1 MISTTITINS
11 ITQLRRHTQ
20 ILKVKRVPHL
30 QINTNFHPHTISFTT
45 RSTKQTNN
53 ILKNLH
59 LQALQPL
66 QHRAGGELSAL
77 ILNLKSLFDM
87 NIPVKKDYTRN
98 LIIDCL
104 HGNELQVGDTVYY
117 LSHTS
122 RYAIR
127 KSTIVGM
134 KEIPFSHHSRPFG
147 GCELMLADST
157 VLEYYDVFDSKE
169 RALEYIVADL
179 KSSLA
184 HKRIG
189 LQTILHEI
197 AEDER
202 LLTIFENKLP

>member
-1 MISTTITINS
+1 
-11 ITQLRRHTQ
+11 
-20 ILKVKRVPHL
+20 
-30 QINTNFHPHTISFTT
+30 
-45 RSTKQTNN
+45 
-53 ILKNLH
+53 
-59 LQALQPL
+59 
-66 QHRAGGELSAL
+66 
-77 ILNLKSLFDM
+77 M

-98 LIIDCL
+98 LIIDRL

-127 KSTIVGM
+127 KSTIVDM

-157 VLEYYDVFDSKE
+157 VFDSKE

>member
-11 ITQLRRHTQ
+11 ISS
-20 ILKVKRVPHL
+20 L
-30 QINTNFHPHTISFTT
+30 QSNLQSKKGPSSPNQHKLPSLHHFIYYSLH
-45 RSTKQTNN
+45 QTN
-53 ILKNLH
+53 
-59 LQALQPL
+59 Q
-66 QHRAGGELSAL
+66 QHPKKTSSSNPPAL

-98 LIIDCL
+98 LIIDRL

-127 KSTIVGM
+127 KSTIVDM

>member
-1 MISTTITINS
+1 M
-11 ITQLRRHTQ
+11 
-20 ILKVKRVPHL
+20 
-30 QINTNFHPHTISFTT
+30 
-45 RSTKQTNN
+45 
-53 ILKNLH
+53 
-59 LQALQPL
+59 
-66 QHRAGGELSAL
+66 
-77 ILNLKSLFDM
+77 
-87 NIPVKKDYTRN
+87 DYTRSY
-98 LIIDCL
+98 LIDRL
-104 HGNELQVGDTVYY
+104 NHKELQVGDSVYY
-117 LSHTS
+117 LSKTS

-127 KSTIVGM
+127 KSTIVDM

-147 GCELMLADST
+147 GCELTLADST

-184 HKRIG
+184 NKRSG